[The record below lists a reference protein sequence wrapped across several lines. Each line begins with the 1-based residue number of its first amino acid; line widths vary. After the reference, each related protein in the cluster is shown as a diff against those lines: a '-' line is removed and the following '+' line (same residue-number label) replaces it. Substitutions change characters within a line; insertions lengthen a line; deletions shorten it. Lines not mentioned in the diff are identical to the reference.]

1 MENGVYE
8 IIEVSKK
15 KIELKGV
22 YKNIKVIPLIKIENL
37 KKGDFVKCIENL
49 GNIMITEKIDSNSQK
64 EEVKKSNEK
73 NNFSKKISSSTD
85 NQENEKDKK
94 LLMYPFNFVSLGD
107 ENEIEESRD
116 PIKKGDYSGK
126 IVCTLTNLTPISIGS
141 EKSNDFIKFKNKYII
156 PASSLKGEIRNIIE
170 VLTNSCITN
179 VKEKHLYKMVPKKF
193 RTCDNTEHLCF
204 TCRLFG
210 SVGNVME
217 EIPVSQK
224 SYRGRVFFSDA
235 TINKDSKPLT
245 LSLLLD
251 RPRVD
256 EKEKALKKFYTNSE
270 GKIKGRKFFWH
281 QEKLFEKNNLLK
293 DFSLKTDNKFST
305 ISCMDINQS
314 FNFEVYFENLSDKE
328 LGTLVYALELEEGL
342 LHKIGRAKAYGFG
355 SCKIEIKEILL
366 DNESKYQSFI
376 TFYDKDLNFLENIK
390 KEYINSE
397 NTQIKELKM
406 ILSREN
412 NVNISYPKPF
422 PSKSDSKGKVL
433 KSILEYK

>member
-1 MENGVYE
+1 MGNNIFEVIE
-8 IIEVSKK
+8 INKK

-22 YKNIKVIPLIKIENL
+22 DKSIKVISRLEDQSL
-37 KKGDFVKCIENL
+37 KKGDFVKCEEIF
-49 GNIMITEKIDSNSQK
+49 GNIIISEKVDSNSLK
-64 EEVKKSNEK
+64 EE
-73 NNFSKKISSSTD
+73 D
-85 NQENEKDKK
+85 KD

-107 ENEIEESRD
+107 ENEIEESRG

-179 VKEKHLYKMVPKKF
+179 VKEKHLYKMLPEKF

-204 TCRLFG
+204 ACRLFG

-256 EKEKALKKFYTNSE
+256 EKEKEKALKKFYTNSE

-314 FNFEVYFENLSDKE
+314 FNFEVYFENLSDIE

-376 TFYDKDLNFLENIK
+376 ASYNQELSFLENIK
-390 KEYINSE
+390 KRYIDLK

-412 NVNISYPKPF
+412 NVNISYPKSF

>member
-1 MENGVYE
+1 MGNNIFEV
-8 IIEVSKK
+8 IEVNKK

-22 YKNIKVIPLIKIENL
+22 DKSIKVISRLEDQSL
-37 KKGDFVKCIENL
+37 KKGDFVKCEEIF
-49 GNIMITEKIDSNSQK
+49 GNIIISEKVDSNSLK
-64 EEVKKSNEK
+64 EE
-73 NNFSKKISSSTD
+73 D
-85 NQENEKDKK
+85 KD

-107 ENEIEESRD
+107 ENEIEESRG

-179 VKEKHLYKMVPKKF
+179 VKEKHLYKMLPEKF

-204 TCRLFG
+204 ACRLFG

-245 LSLLLD
+245 LSLLLE

-256 EKEKALKKFYTNSE
+256 EKEKEKALKKFYTNSE

-314 FNFEVYFENLSDKE
+314 FNFEEYEKNFGKTVDQFTKEKAFELIKTKLDQ
-328 LGTLVYALELEEGL
+328 
-342 LHKIGRAKAYGFG
+342 KI
-355 SCKIEIKEILL
+355 KI
-366 DNESKYQSFI
+366 
-376 TFYDKDLNFLENIK
+376 
-390 KEYINSE
+390 
-397 NTQIKELKM
+397 
-406 ILSREN
+406 
-412 NVNISYPKPF
+412 
-422 PSKSDSKGKVL
+422 
-433 KSILEYK
+433 

>member
-1 MENGVYE
+1 
-8 IIEVSKK
+8 
-15 KIELKGV
+15 
-22 YKNIKVIPLIKIENL
+22 
-37 KKGDFVKCIENL
+37 
-49 GNIMITEKIDSNSQK
+49 
-64 EEVKKSNEK
+64 
-73 NNFSKKISSSTD
+73 
-85 NQENEKDKK
+85 
-94 LLMYPFNFVSLGD
+94 
-107 ENEIEESRD
+107 
-116 PIKKGDYSGK
+116 
-126 IVCTLTNLTPISIGS
+126 
-141 EKSNDFIKFKNKYII
+141 
-156 PASSLKGEIRNIIE
+156 
-170 VLTNSCITN
+170 
-179 VKEKHLYKMVPKKF
+179 
-193 RTCDNTEHLCF
+193 
-204 TCRLFG
+204 
-210 SVGNVME
+210 ME

-376 TFYDKDLNFLENIK
+376 TSYDKDLNFLENIK